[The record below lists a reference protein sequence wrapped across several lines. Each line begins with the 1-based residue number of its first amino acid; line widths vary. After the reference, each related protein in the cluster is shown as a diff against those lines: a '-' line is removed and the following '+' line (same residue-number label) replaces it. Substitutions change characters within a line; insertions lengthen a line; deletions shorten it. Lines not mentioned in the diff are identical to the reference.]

1 LIVNIRGAAVAALVS
16 GVVTEFDEHVGLGVI
31 TDGAGT
37 EYPFHCVEIAD
48 GSRTIDIGAD
58 VEFDLL
64 PKLGWVEAAKV
75 APRGSR

>member
-1 LIVNIRGAAVAALVS
+1 MN

-37 EYPFHCVEIAD
+37 EYPFHCAEIAD
-48 GSRTIDIGAD
+48 GTRAIEVGVD

-64 PKLGWVEAAKV
+64 PKLGRVEAGGI
-75 APRGSR
+75 APLRR